1 MSVYT
6 SWDFND
12 LNDLGLELKVEPLPL
27 FCLLSIIT
35 FWEHTRMILW
45 NRPRAAPPP
54 RRSRA
59 PGGEHSA
66 GEIQK
71 NLIDRRQLATGSL
84 QQRPAF
90 TCVCVCKLLIRK
102 QNRRWTSWYWHSCY
116 NSGEGGWPKIF
127 VFFLCNVPI
136 FTQSPMKVGD
146 LFLHKNRPH
155 DSGPDPP
162 LTPRRHVH
170 WRHSATSR
178 TRGHHER
185 WNPTRCGTSWRSAAW
200 KVFERTQFS

>member
-1 MSVYT
+1 MNDLLFASIGEHRWRKTRPRCWSKLCCSLHRLILNQVNSMSVYT

-12 LNDLGLELKVEPLPL
+12 LNDLGLELKVEPLSL

-90 TCVCVCKLLIRK
+90 TCVCVCKLLILK
-102 QNRRWTSWYWHSCY
+102 QNRRWTSWYWHSC
-116 NSGEGGWPKIF
+116 
-127 VFFLCNVPI
+127 
-136 FTQSPMKVGD
+136 
-146 LFLHKNRPH
+146 
-155 DSGPDPP
+155 
-162 LTPRRHVH
+162 
-170 WRHSATSR
+170 
-178 TRGHHER
+178 
-185 WNPTRCGTSWRSAAW
+185 
-200 KVFERTQFS
+200 